1 MPGANRMCSA
11 NASTIALDSHTLRL
25 NKCIYPE
32 LIELPD
38 LLTSLFE
45 WNPPPV
51 TVAATAHIHQ

>member
-1 MPGANRMCSA
+1 MCAA
-11 NASTIALDSHTLRL
+11 NAPTIALDLHTLRL